1 MPYWQFWGIEPDF
14 QVMKV
19 CCSFTEGMM
28 AEMMTV
34 PWKSRSAYR
43 RTIIISDI
51 SSKRSEIPDLQGI
64 FYLNVMFLLYP
75 AKMVGSWVRGYYWC
89 AN

>member
-1 MPYWQFWGIEPDF
+1 
-14 QVMKV
+14 MKV

-64 FYLNVMFLLYP
+64 FYLNVMFL
-75 AKMVGSWVRGYYWC
+75 
-89 AN
+89 

>member
-1 MPYWQFWGIEPDF
+1 
-14 QVMKV
+14 MKV

-34 PWKSRSAYR
+34 PWKSQSAYR

-64 FYLNVMFLLYP
+64 FYLNVMFPLCL
-75 AKMVGSWVRGYYWC
+75 AKMVSSQ
-89 AN
+89 A

>member
-1 MPYWQFWGIEPDF
+1 
-14 QVMKV
+14 MKV

-34 PWKSRSAYR
+34 HWKSRSAYR

-64 FYLNVMFLLYP
+64 FYLNVMFPLYL
-75 AKMVGSWVRGYYWC
+75 AEVVTSRTLGIYW
-89 AN
+89 